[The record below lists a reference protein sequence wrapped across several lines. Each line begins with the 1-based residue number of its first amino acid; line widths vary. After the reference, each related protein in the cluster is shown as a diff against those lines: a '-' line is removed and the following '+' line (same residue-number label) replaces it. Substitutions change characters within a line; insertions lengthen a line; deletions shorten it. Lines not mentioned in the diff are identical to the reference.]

1 MKDRPDSVLLT
12 GVFYHNEEGS
22 QHMREKFARAWH
34 KIHRKKKDRLGKKLG
49 VASDTYTRWVIKRV
63 VELEMP
69 YSFEKLSPSTTTP
82 SSVIPFETVEE
93 FQELLARMKIERDTW
108 ERKFHMS
115 ELENKKLKE
124 QLKEHEDM
132 LFMQDAWILEK
143 DDLIKRKDALLR
155 QDTKRKR
162 KQGDL
167 FSPGFNSK
175 SGSSSHGTP

>member
-1 MKDRPDSVLLT
+1 
-12 GVFYHNEEGS
+12 
-22 QHMREKFARAWH
+22 
-34 KIHRKKKDRLGKKLG
+34 
-49 VASDTYTRWVIKRV
+49 
-63 VELEMP
+63 MP
-69 YSFEKLSPSTTTP
+69 F
-82 SSVIPFETVEE
+82 VTVEE

-167 FSPGFNSK
+167 FSPGFNSENDP
-175 SGSSSHGTP
+175 SPHGTH